1 MARKTLKKIE
11 EFNKKNPIHSGSMI
25 AFALKMAE
33 QYEEAILDAM
43 EDERKRIAHMIVG
56 MTFRKTGELLTEDK
70 LKERLV
76 DEILALKNEE
86 V

>member
-1 MARKTLKKIE
+1 
-11 EFNKKNPIHSGSMI
+11 MI

-43 EDERKRIAHMIVG
+43 EDERKRIAHMIVD